1 MKTVRDILK
10 KPANE
15 ISESMH
21 LDLNS
26 KRIKFIDHLYAIIYS
41 ALHKY
46 DLTDTSIDNGIS
58 KSWLSKLNN
67 SKSYIPFIELFYK
80 LLKPYI
86 KAHDYRVYSRY
97 MRVLAIDSTFIK
109 TLMNGSG
116 SYKGESDGMKIHVP
130 AIVFPFTVPLN
141 AYISSANVN
150 DSSLFDN
157 IINNID
163 SKILYSSILVF
174 DLGYY
179 NLDRFKLLADKNILF
194 VSRIKRNAVYTESGT
209 VNGHEMVEMNN
220 GLYLRIVRVNV
231 DGIEYKYITDIMNLP
246 DKYIYYAYNLR
257 WNIEELFKRMKSQLK
272 IDHLLSKSLNGMI
285 IQVFSYMTAYIVVNM
300 IMESMGIMVSF
311 PEIIRGIRHGNIRYF
326 NNIYNINLSKI

>member
-1 MKTVRDILK
+1 MKTVKDILN

-15 ISESMH
+15 ISESMNI
-21 LDLNS
+21 DINS
-26 KRIKFIDHLYAIIYS
+26 KRIKFIDHVYYLVYS

-58 KSWLSKLNN
+58 RSWLSKLNN
-67 SKSYIPFIELFYK
+67 NKSYIPFIELFYK

-86 KAHDYRVYSRY
+86 RAHDYKIYSRY

-109 TLMNGSG
+109 TFINGSG
-116 SYKGESDGMKIHVP
+116 SYKGESNGIKIHVP

-157 IINNID
+157 IIKDID
-163 SKILYSSILVF
+163 NKILYSSILVF

-179 NLDRFKLLADKNILF
+179 NLKRFKELADRNILF
-194 VSRIKRNAVYTESGT
+194 VSRIKKNAVYSGSGT
-209 VNGHEMVEMNN
+209 VNGHEMARMNN
-220 GLYLRIVRVNV
+220 GLNLRIARVNV
-231 DGIEYKYITDIMNLP
+231 EGIEYRYITDIMNLP

-285 IQVFSYMTAYIVVNM
+285 IQVFSYMIAYIIVNM
-300 IMESMGIMVSF
+300 IMESIGIIVSF

-326 NNIYNINLSKI
+326 NNIYSIDLSKI

>member
-1 MKTVRDILK
+1 MKTVKKVLK

-26 KRIKFIDHLYAIIYS
+26 KKIKFIDHVYALIYS
-41 ALHKY
+41 ALHRY

-67 SKSYIPFIELFYK
+67 NKSYIPFIQLFYK
-80 LLKPYI
+80 LLDPYI
-86 KAHDYRVYSRY
+86 KAHDYMVYSRY
-97 MRVLAIDSTFIK
+97 MHVLAIDSTFIK

-150 DSSLFDN
+150 DSPLFDN
-157 IINNID
+157 IIRALD
-163 SKILYSSILVF
+163 DKILYSSILVF

-179 NLDRFKLLADKNILF
+179 NLDRFRDLAEKNILF

-209 VNGHEMVEMNN
+209 VNGYEMVRMSN
-220 GLYLRIVRVNV
+220 GLNLRIVRVNV
-231 DGIEYKYITDIMNLP
+231 EGVEYRYITNIMNLP
-246 DKYIYYAYNLR
+246 NKYIYYAYNLR

-272 IDHLLSKSLNGMI
+272 IDHLLSKSVNGMI
-285 IQVFSYMTAYIVVNM
+285 IQVFSYMIAYIIVNM
-300 IMESMGIMVSF
+300 IIESIGIMVSF
-311 PEIIRGIRHGNIRYF
+311 PELIRGIRHGTISYF
-326 NNIYNINLSKI
+326 DNIYNLDLSRI

>member
-1 MKTVRDILK
+1 MKTVKQILK
-10 KPANE
+10 KPANK
-15 ISESMH
+15 ISESMNI
-21 LDLNS
+21 DINS
-26 KRIKFIDHLYAIIYS
+26 KRIKFIDHLYALIYS

-67 SKSYIPFIELFYK
+67 NKSYIPFIELFYK

-86 KAHDYRVYSRY
+86 RAHDYKIYSRY

-109 TLMNGSG
+109 TFINGSG
-116 SYKGESDGMKIHVP
+116 SYKGESNGIKIHVP

-157 IINNID
+157 IIKDID
-163 SKILYSSILVF
+163 NKILYSSILVF

-179 NLDRFKLLADKNILF
+179 NLKRFKELADRNILF
-194 VSRIKRNAVYTESGT
+194 VSRIKKNAVYSGSGT

-220 GLYLRIVRVNV
+220 GLNLRIVRVDV
-231 DGIEYKYITDIMNLP
+231 EGVE
-246 DKYIYYAYNLR
+246 
-257 WNIEELFKRMKSQLK
+257 
-272 IDHLLSKSLNGMI
+272 
-285 IQVFSYMTAYIVVNM
+285 
-300 IMESMGIMVSF
+300 
-311 PEIIRGIRHGNIRYF
+311 
-326 NNIYNINLSKI
+326 

>member
-1 MKTVRDILK
+1 MKTVKKILK
-10 KPANE
+10 KPAGE

-21 LDLNS
+21 LDINS
-26 KRIKFIDHLYAIIYS
+26 KRIKFIDHLYALIYS
-41 ALHKY
+41 ALHKC

-58 KSWLSKLNN
+58 RSWLSKLNN
-67 SKSYIPFIELFYK
+67 NKSYIPFIQLFYK

-97 MRVLAIDSTFIK
+97 MRVLAIGSIFIK
-109 TLMNGSG
+109 TLMKGSG

-150 DSSLFDN
+150 NSSLFDN
-157 IINNID
+157 IIKDMDN
-163 SKILYSSILVF
+163 KILYSSILVF

-179 NLDRFKLLADKNILF
+179 NLERFKLLADNNILF
-194 VSRIKRNAVYTESGT
+194 VSRIKRNAIYYESGT
-209 VNGHEMVEMNN
+209 VNGHEMVRMNN
-220 GLYLRIVRVNV
+220 GLNLRIVSVNV
-231 DGIEYKYITDIMNLP
+231 EGVEYRYITNIMNLP

-272 IDHLLSKSLNGMI
+272 IDHLLYKSVNGMI
-285 IQVFSYMTAYIVVNM
+285 IPVFSYMIAYIIVNM
-300 IMESMGIMVSF
+300 IMESMRIMVSF
-311 PEIIRGIRHGNIRYF
+311 PELIRGIRHGSISYF
-326 NNIYNINLSKI
+326 NNIYNLDLSRI

>member
-1 MKTVRDILK
+1 MNPTGLRTGRGILSK
-10 KPANE
+10 K
-15 ISESMH
+15 
-21 LDLNS
+21 
-26 KRIKFIDHLYAIIYS
+26 IKGSDKMRKSIYKVGQFQTDVF
-41 ALHKY
+41 AQI
-46 DLTDTSIDNGIS
+46 LTGVYT
-58 KSWLSKLNN
+58 KLNN
-67 SKSYIPFIELFYK
+67 NKSYIPFIELFYK

-116 SYKGESDGMKIHVP
+116 NYKGESDGMKIHVP

-157 IINNID
+157 IINDID
-163 SKILYSSILVF
+163 SKMLYSSILVF

-179 NLDRFKLLADKNILF
+179 NLERFRLLTDRNVLF
-194 VSRIKRNAVYTESGT
+194 VSRIKRNAIYYESGT
-209 VNGHEMVEMNN
+209 VNGHEMVEMSN
-220 GLYLRIVRVNV
+220 GLNLRIVRANV
-231 DGIEYKYITDIMNLP
+231 EGVEYRYITNIMNLP

-272 IDHLLSKSLNGMI
+272 IDHLLSKSVNGMI
-285 IQVFSYMTAYIVVNM
+285 IQVFSYMIAYIIVNM

-311 PEIIRGIRHGNIRYF
+311 PELIGGIRHGSIRYF
-326 NNIYNINLSKI
+326 NNIYNLDLSKI